1 MFQMFGA
8 VSMMKIYA
16 AGINNAEIN
25 ITETNMAEMF
35 SDYKWLICQTVFAGY
50 MIVLAV
56 MDIRWK
62 KLSLMILLSGTV
74 PLAAGFLCD
83 REIHI
88 ILLAAGA
95 AVGVIFLIISRVTE
109 DSFGYGDSILIVIM
123 GGFLGFW
130 NILSLLTAA
139 FSMAALFSIFMLIR
153 KRFHRKSA
161 FPFVPFLTAAY
172 IGGMFFGIY

>member
-1 MFQMFGA
+1 MFQMFGTAAIEA
-8 VSMMKIYA
+8 VHVAEKI
-16 AGINNAEIN
+16 
-25 ITETNMAEMF
+25 
-35 SDYKWLICQTVFAGY
+35 SDCGWLICQIIFAGY

-56 MDIRWK
+56 MDIRWR
-62 KLSLMILLSGTV
+62 KLSLIVLLSGV
-74 PLAAGFLCD
+74 LPLAAGFLCE

-95 AVGVIFLIISRVTE
+95 AVGVIFVIISRVTE
-109 DSFGYGDSILIVIM
+109 DSFGYGDSILIVIT

-130 NILSLLTAA
+130 NILSLLAAA

-153 KRFHRKSA
+153 KKFHRKSS

-172 IGGMFFGIY
+172 IGGMLFGIY

>member
-25 ITETNMAEMF
+25 ITEINMAEMF

-62 KLSLMILLSGTV
+62 KLSFMILLSGTV

-109 DSFGYGDSILIVIM
+109 DSFGYGDSILIMIM

>member
-8 VSMMKIYA
+8 VSMLKIYA

-25 ITETNMAEMF
+25 ITEINMAEMF

>member
-8 VSMMKIYA
+8 VSMLKIYA

-25 ITETNMAEMF
+25 ITEINMAEMF

-83 REIHI
+83 RERHI

-109 DSFGYGDSILIVIM
+109 DSFGYGDSILIMIM